1 MVFYYNGEF
10 IDQNRLKVSVTA
22 PGFQY
27 GYGVFTSLRT
37 NQGKAILLAEHLNRL
52 AESCVKIGVPFP
64 KVDYHEII
72 EQLLVRNG
80 FQDLRL
86 KIIIFEDIN
95 SEASLLILVSEFM
108 ANRAFKQLTIISQNY
123 EKTMLKEIKS
133 LNYMENV
140 LLHRKAVQAGFD
152 EGLLTN
158 SQNIICECCYA
169 NIFFVK
175 QGSIYTPKANGNI
188 LNGIIRQQLIKSFPI
203 IEKDIQLAELPT
215 FEQVFITN
223 SVQGVVYVEK
233 IEQHSYDCHAISKLT
248 EWSANLGLI

>member
-10 IDQNRLKVSVTA
+10 IKQNRLKISGAA
-22 PGFQY
+22 PGFQF

-37 NQGKAILLAEHLNRL
+37 NQGKAILLAEHLNRV
-52 AESCVKIGVPFP
+52 AESCVKLGLTFP
-64 KVDYHEII
+64 KADYQEII

-80 FQDLRL
+80 CQDLRL
-86 KIIIFEDIN
+86 KIIIFEDVN
-95 SEASLLILVSEFM
+95 CEVSLLILVSEFI
-108 ANRAFKQLTIISQNY
+108 ANRADKRLTVISQNY
-123 EKTMLKEIKS
+123 EKTLLKELKS

-175 QGSIYTPKANGNI
+175 QGTIYTPKANGNI
-188 LNGIIRQQLIKSFPI
+188 LNGIIRQQLLKSFPI

-233 IEQHSYDCHAISKLT
+233 IDHYSYACHPISKLA